1 MRVLMLLTALLA
13 ANPVWAH
20 GLNVFASVDGNQIVI
35 EARFAN
41 GNPALGASVQVYDG
55 NDILLV
61 TATTSGEETRVP
73 LVGQDT
79 GVRIVVDAGNGHED
93 YWIMTPADL
102 SAQ

>member
-1 MRVLMLLTALLA
+1 MKRIALIFMLMAGA
-13 ANPVWAH
+13 AQAH

-41 GNPALGASVQVYDG
+41 GNAAQGAMVQVFDG
-55 NDILLV
+55 NDLLLI

-79 GVRIVVDAGNGHED
+79 GLRIVVDAGSGHED

-102 SAQ
+102 GAE

>member
-1 MRVLMLLTALLA
+1 MKVIAMIAALLA
-13 ANPVWAH
+13 ATPALAH
-20 GLNVFASVDGNQIVI
+20 GLNVFASVEGEQIVI

-41 GNPALGASVQVYDG
+41 GRAALGAKVQVFDG

-79 GVRIVVDAGNGHED
+79 GVRIVVDAGDGHSD

-102 SAQ
+102 VAQ